1 MGYAEVT
8 KQRNLRL
15 VEINNTDVTTD
26 ANIPDAWTLHR
37 RFYHLSRYK

>member
-15 VEINNTDVTTD
+15 VEINNTDGTSVTTD
-26 ANIPDAWTLHR
+26 ANIPDE
-37 RFYHLSRYK
+37 